1 MSFDST
7 GRDFIANLA
16 FQMALAM
23 AICEVCPAGEVD
35 AITNVLLDLFDTR
48 EHALRL
54 IKQIIDREIANTSMS
69 ALCVRCTNSD

>member
-7 GRDFIANLA
+7 SRDFIANLA

-54 IKQIIDREIANTSMS
+54 IKQIIDREIANTSMF
-69 ALCVRCTNSD
+69 ALCVRWTNSD